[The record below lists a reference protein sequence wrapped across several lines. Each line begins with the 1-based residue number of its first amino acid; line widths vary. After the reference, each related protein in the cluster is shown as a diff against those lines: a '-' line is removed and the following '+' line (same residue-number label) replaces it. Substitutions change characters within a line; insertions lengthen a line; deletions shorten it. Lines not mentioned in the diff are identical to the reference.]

1 MHLYTPYRLGA
12 LVSDARADQ
21 LDLSTRINEP
31 RTCRLPLLAYPLG
44 LKSVDDNP
52 FADCRAIIVL
62 IDPEQKRQSPEGLLR
77 NMFNLTRAE
86 AKLAMRLAN
95 GATVEAAS
103 DGLGITKSTARN
115 QLKAVFAKMGVHRQA
130 ELVSLISATLGPF
143 KRTNDILGRVQH
155 SIF

>member
-1 MHLYTPYRLGA
+1 M
-12 LVSDARADQ
+12 
-21 LDLSTRINEP
+21 
-31 RTCRLPLLAYPLG
+31 
-44 LKSVDDNP
+44 
-52 FADCRAIIVL
+52 L

-143 KRTNDILGRVQH
+143 KRIV
-155 SIF
+155 